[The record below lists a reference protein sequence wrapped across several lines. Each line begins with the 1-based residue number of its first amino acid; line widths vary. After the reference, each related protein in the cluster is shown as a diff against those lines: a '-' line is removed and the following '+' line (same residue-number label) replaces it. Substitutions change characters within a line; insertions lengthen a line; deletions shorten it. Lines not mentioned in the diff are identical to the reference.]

1 MDKPISSV
9 AKTAPR
15 GTFIGLLIVL
25 VTIESLSGV
34 VQGFLNPILPAL
46 GPVFDIDA
54 PTINGIFL
62 IANVSFAVLTPLISR
77 LGDSFGYKRVLL
89 ISTLLVAAG
98 VGLLSFVPS
107 LTAIIIGVILITC
120 VVGFIPLMMGIL
132 RLSHPDETRRGV
144 SYLIGTL
151 MVMVGLGGLVA
162 GILGAVDPL
171 RGFWVGIP
179 FAVAA
184 IICAL
189 LLPDVPR
196 PDKEPIAI
204 FPMVSCLLG
213 IILFMAGLSMAPDWG
228 WASWKTLTCV
238 VLGTGLLATWALMD
252 SRSDDSIRRFTDLRM
267 LKLRS
272 IRSVSIATF
281 FFGFAS
287 ISYFG
292 TNGLVLHSE
301 RASTGYG
308 FDFSPMVIA
317 VILAVTSLFS
327 LFSSLSAGQMMN
339 RISERAALVSSGALL
354 ASGFVVFL
362 IAGDT
367 LIGYLV
373 GFSVFN
379 LALGSYQSA
388 TRALSVEGVPVEET
402 SSAAGINELALSVG
416 IACGAAVIKMLSSMN
431 VDAQGAITANGIHV
445 IWGTLAIAA
454 AIAALAG
461 SRYPKRQFTRPIRQA
476 EGSDIQ

>member
-1 MDKPISSV
+1 MGKAVQLTTKV
-9 AKTAPR
+9 APK
-15 GTFIGLLIVL
+15 GTFIGLMALLI
-25 VTIESLSGV
+25 TIESLSGV

-77 LGDSFGYKRVLL
+77 LGDRFGYKRVLL
-89 ISTLLVAAG
+89 ASTVLVAAG

-107 LTAIIIGVILITC
+107 LIAIIAGVILITC

-132 RLSHPDETRRGV
+132 RLTRPEETRRGV

-151 MVMVGLGGLVA
+151 MIMVGIGGLVA
-162 GILGAVDPL
+162 GVLGAVDPL
-171 RGFWVGIP
+171 RGFWIGIP

-189 LLPDVPR
+189 LLPDTPN
-196 PDKEPIAI
+196 PAKEPIAAL
-204 FPMVSCLLG
+204 PMISCLVG
-213 IILFMAGLSMAPDWG
+213 IILFMTGLSMAPDWG
-228 WASWKTLTCV
+228 WGSWRTLV
-238 VLGTGLLATWALMD
+238 SIVLGAGLLAAWALMD
-252 SRSDDSIRRFTDLRM
+252 SRPRDEVRRFTDLRM

-292 TNGLVLHSE
+292 TNGLVLHSD
-301 RASTGYG
+301 RSSTGYG
-308 FDFSPMVIA
+308 FDFSPMIIA

-327 LFSSLSAGQMMN
+327 LFSSLSAGPIMN
-339 RISERAALVSSGALL
+339 RISERVALVSSGLLL
-354 ASGFVVFL
+354 AGGFVVFL
-362 IAGDT
+362 VAGHT
-367 LIGYLV
+367 LIGYFI
-373 GFSVFN
+373 GFSIFN

-431 VDAQGAITANGIHV
+431 VDAQGAITEQGIHL
-445 IWGTLAIAA
+445 IWATLAVASVVAA
-454 AIAALAG
+454 VAG
-461 SRYPKRQFTRPIRQA
+461 SRFSKRQFTRPIRQA
-476 EGSDIQ
+476 

>member
-1 MDKPISSV
+1 MNESLSPATRSSR
-9 AKTAPR
+9 K
-15 GTFIGLLIVL
+15 GTFIGLLALL
-25 VTIESLSGV
+25 VTIESFSGV

-89 ISTLLVAAG
+89 ISTMLVAAG

-132 RLSHPDETRRGV
+132 RLTHPDETRRGV

-151 MVMVGLGGLVA
+151 MVMVGLGGLIA

-171 RGFWVGIP
+171 RGFWIGIP

-184 IICAL
+184 VACAL

-196 PDKEPIAI
+196 PAKEPIAAL
-204 FPMVSCLLG
+204 PLVSCLLG
-213 IILFMAGLSMAPDWG
+213 IILFMTGLSMAPDWG
-228 WASWKTLTCV
+228 WGTWKTLGCV
-238 VLGTGLLATWALMD
+238 LLGAALLAAWALMD
-252 SRSDDSIRRFTDLRM
+252 SRKNDSVRRFTDLRM

-301 RASTGYG
+301 HGSTGYG
-308 FDFSPMVIA
+308 FGFSPMVIA

-327 LFSSLSAGQMMN
+327 LFSSLNAGQIMN
-339 RISERAALVSSGALL
+339 RISERVALVSSGALL
-354 ASGFVVFL
+354 AAGFVVFL
-362 IAGDT
+362 IAGHSLVGY
-367 LIGYLV
+367 LIG
-373 GFSVFN
+373 FSIFN

-431 VDAQGAITANGIHV
+431 VDAQGAITADGIHF
-445 IWGTLAIAA
+445 IWVTLAIAA
-454 AIAALAG
+454 SIAALAG
-461 SRYPKRQFTRPIRQA
+461 SRYPKRQFTRPVRQN
-476 EGSDIQ
+476 